1 MFIRQLSVGLAV
13 LAASSHATPMPQSL
27 ASSLP
32 AGTVLKPD
40 DVVIVGADNS
50 VRIMKDYEYDQL
62 DSATKSAKS
71 HATMPESDVV
81 AARDVLRQ
89 SRPRGCQE
97 SDEIQVLSDETFL
110 NWDTPVS
117 PVVSAAGG
125 KSTVSLTKGY
135 SITNSLSV
143 GVGASAGLIKDIL
156 SLSFTVD
163 YSQSWTTDSSQ
174 SFTFEV
180 PDGQFGL
187 VVTQAKTRRLTG
199 NYLSGCTDNW
209 EKTSF
214 MSDTYTSQSYGNMEW
229 VQGVIRLCNST
240 SYPVPYCIGDGSHY

>member
-1 MFIRQLSVGLAV
+1 MFIRQLSIGLAV
-13 LAASSHATPMPQSL
+13 LAASSHATPMPQAL
-27 ASSLP
+27 DSS
-32 AGTVLKPD
+32 AATVLKPD
-40 DVVIVGADNS
+40 DVVIISADKS
-50 VRIMKDYEYDQL
+50 VRIMKDYEYDEL
-62 DSATKSAKS
+62 TSATESATS

-89 SRPRGCQE
+89 RLPRDCQE

-110 NWDTPVS
+110 NWDVPVS

-125 KSTVSLTKGY
+125 TSTVSLTQGY
-135 SITNSLSV
+135 SISNTLSV
-143 GVGASAGLIKDIL
+143 GVGATLGLIEDIL
-156 SLSFTVD
+156 SLTFTVD
-163 YSQSWTTDSSQ
+163 YSQSWTTTSSQ

-214 MSDTYTSQSYGNMEW
+214 VSDTYTSQSYGNMEW
-229 VQGVIRLCNST
+229 VEGVIRLCNST
-240 SYPVPYCIGDGSHY
+240 SYPVPFCIGTGSHS